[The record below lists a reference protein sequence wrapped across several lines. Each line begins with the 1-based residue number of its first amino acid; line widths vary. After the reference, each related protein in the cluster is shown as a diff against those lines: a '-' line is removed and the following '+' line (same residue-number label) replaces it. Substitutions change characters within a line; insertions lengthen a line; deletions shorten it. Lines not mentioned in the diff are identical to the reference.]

1 MKLRA
6 AKIDDVPRLRE
17 FEQAVV
23 EYERAFNPCI
33 KPGKVTY
40 YDLEHLL
47 SDKKSLL
54 LVAQLESEIIG
65 SGYAQIRESKNSLI
79 HPEISYLGF
88 MYILPEHRGLG
99 IVQKIIDRLIEWSLN
114 KGVRDFYLDVYA
126 QNESAIAAY
135 RKLGFGPRLLEMSLH
150 LDPKEL

>member
-6 AKIDDVPRLRE
+6 ANIDDLPRLRE

-33 KPGKVTY
+33 KPGEVTY

-47 SDKKSLL
+47 SDDQSLL
-54 LVAQLESEIIG
+54 LVAQLDSEIIG

-99 IVQKIIDRLIEWSLN
+99 IVQKIIDRLLEWSLN
-114 KGVRDFYLDVYA
+114 KEVRDFYLDVYA